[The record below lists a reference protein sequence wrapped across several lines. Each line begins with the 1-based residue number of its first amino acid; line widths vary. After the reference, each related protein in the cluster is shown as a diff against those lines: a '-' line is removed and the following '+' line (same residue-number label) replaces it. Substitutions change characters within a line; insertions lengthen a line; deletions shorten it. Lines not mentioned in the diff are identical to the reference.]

1 MAVTKF
7 VDNSSEVKAAINQT
21 TIEWLYEWA
30 NEIASH
36 AKDNCQLEDDAGAQL
51 RGSYRAEVDEG
62 AGQAQIGSS
71 LEAAYWEEFGTG
83 SYADTSKNGGRQG
96 RSDWW
101 VYYRNSG
108 PNPDT
113 PHYDETTAKSV
124 AESLRQAGRD
134 ALASNGRRPNYTLE
148 KAFTANKDKAIA
160 DLEKKLGRKLDG

>member
-7 VDNSSEVKAAINQT
+7 VDNSINVKNAINDKS
-21 TIEWLYEWA
+21 IAWLHEWA

-36 AKDNCQLEDDAGAQL
+36 AKRNCNLEDDAGIQL
-51 RGSYRAEVDEG
+51 RKSYRADVRASEG
-62 AGQAQIGSS
+62 KAYIGSD
-71 LEAAYWEEFGTG
+71 LESAYWEEFGTG

-113 PHYDETTAKSV
+113 PHYDEATAKNV
-124 AESLRQAGRD
+124 AQSLRNAGRD
-134 ALASNGRRPNYTLE
+134 ALASNGRRPSYTLE
-148 KAFTANKDKAIA
+148 TAFKANKDKAIA
-160 DLEKKLGRKLDG
+160 DLERRMKELD